1 MPTAPHSVN
10 TQKPWTPTVIS
21 TPDSDTPIQLSRRS
35 DQQRSN
41 AIRDLLQLV
50 EDPSILSFAGGLPDA
65 NLFPQEQIA
74 ALSQDVLATEANTVL
89 QYGMTAGRQDLRERI
104 AKLMQDRMG
113 VECTVENI
121 LITTGSQQAIDL
133 ATRCL
138 HNPGD
143 RIAVENP
150 TYLGALQTFR
160 AADAEMV
167 TFEDAAVTP
176 LSGQSRLALGYLIPD
191 FCNPTGRTL
200 TRAQRQSHLDAAS
213 QGGYVLIEDSAY
225 AELRYSG
232 DQIPSLLA
240 MDTTARGTIED
251 TRVIQ
256 CGTFSKTLIPGFRVG
271 WACGPSHLIAKMIRM
286 KECADILTP
295 PLMQSVTLRLLDTL
309 YDDHINVLRTA
320 YGTRR
325 DAMMKAL
332 SKYMPEGVTWTKP
345 NGGMFTWVTLPEK
358 MDADLLL
365 KEAIEK
371 AKIAYVPG
379 CHFTVDQSMRN
390 TLRMSFCLYEPET
403 LDQGMSRFGA
413 FLAKEMSLAQ

>member
-1 MPTAPHSVN
+1 MPTAPLPSD
-10 TQKPWTPTVIS
+10 TQKPWAPAMIS
-21 TPDSDTPIQLSRRS
+21 TPGAETPIQLSRRS
-35 DQQRSN
+35 DQQQSN
-41 AIRDLLQLV
+41 AIRDLLKLV
-50 EDPSILSFAGGLPDA
+50 KDPSILSFAGGLPDA
-65 NLFPQEQIA
+65 NLFPRSQIA
-74 ALSQDVLATEANTVL
+74 ALSKDVLETEATAVL

-113 VECTVENI
+113 VECTFENI
-121 LITTGSQQAIDL
+121 MITTGSQQAIDL

-160 AADAEMV
+160 AADAEIV
-167 TFEDAAVTP
+167 AFKGSALPSQV
-176 LSGQSRLALGYLIPD
+176 GQSRLALGYLIPD

-232 DQIPSLLA
+232 EAIPSLLA

-286 KECADILTP
+286 KECADIITP
-295 PLMQSVTLRLLDTL
+295 PLMQSVTLRMLDTV
-309 YDDHINVLRTA
+309 YDDHIDVLRSA
-320 YGTRR
+320 YGKRR
-325 DAMMKAL
+325 DAMMAAL
-332 SKYMPEGVTWTKP
+332 SKYMPEGVSWTKP

-358 MDADLLL
+358 MDADVLL
-365 KEAIEK
+365 KGAIEE
-371 AKIAYVPG
+371 AEIAYVPG
-379 CHFTVDQSMRN
+379 CHFTVDQSSPN
-390 TLRMSFCLYEPET
+390 TLRLSFCLYDPET
-403 LDQGMSRFGA
+403 LDQGMARFGA
-413 FLAKEMSLAQ
+413 FLTKEIDFAQ